1 RIAIVKSGLDGERVL
16 AELGP
21 GSLFGEMALIDGNPR
36 SAAARAS
43 EQSVLTEI
51 RAETFNDYIR
61 SNPDAARRIM
71 QTLVGQIRT
80 ANKELAYAIT
90 NKEPNVRVSDAGL
103 LDTKHGDNEIED
115 TDAIYNRP
123 PSRLVVYSLILV
135 LGLLVG
141 SILFTSFTHVDT
153 VVSARGK
160 FTTKTPN
167 ISVQASSSSVISA
180 LMVERGQTVT
190 EGQVVA
196 VLDDTTARTT
206 LQSNTDKLQAVKNRL
221 SRLWL
226 ESEILNFDKS
236 LPDKGGLDPLNYD
249 ILTKR
254 VGEYRGKV
262 RSFASKMNKLKQE
275 LDGTV
280 ETVNI
285 IGRQKELKLE
295 LEGVQER
302 LYDKRAT
309 SLLNYLT
316 AVEATLN
323 AEQRLLDAQNN
334 FRKFEAELDSI

>member
-1 RIAIVKSGLDGERVL
+1 MQDERPLAAGEYLFREGESADYGYVVKSGRIAIVKSGRDGERIL

-71 QTLVGQIRT
+71 RTLVGQIRT

-90 NKEPNVRVSDAGL
+90 NKESNVRVSEAGL

-141 SILFTSFTHVDT
+141 SILFTAFTHVDT

-226 ESEILNFDKS
+226 ESEILNFDKP

-262 RSFASKMNKLKQE
+262 RSFASKMNKLKQYKIFV
-275 LDGTV
+275 L
-280 ETVNI
+280 NI
-285 IGRQKELKLE
+285 KYNGKE
-295 LEGVQER
+295 
-302 LYDKRAT
+302 
-309 SLLNYLT
+309 
-316 AVEATLN
+316 
-323 AEQRLLDAQNN
+323 
-334 FRKFEAELDSI
+334 